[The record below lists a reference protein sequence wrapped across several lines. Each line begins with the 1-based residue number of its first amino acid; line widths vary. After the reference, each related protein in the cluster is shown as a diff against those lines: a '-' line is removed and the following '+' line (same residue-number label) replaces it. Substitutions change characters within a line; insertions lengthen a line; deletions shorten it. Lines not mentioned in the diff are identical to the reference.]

1 MRCAIVCVWK
11 GKTEKGKCWVLTKSN
26 WRQRGKQL
34 VVGSLHQA
42 DELVK
47 MGKQYNSLK
56 CFFPIIEPPKSF
68 QMLHSN
74 KVTILITFSVTQWQT
89 IHPGNLWKFI
99 VKVCQENVAHLVRC
113 SWPWKRKL
121 NKLRCTNEC
130 KEVFQFTHY
139 GITTPRPGRG
149 AQYPVAWSRR
159 RFVQKLKL
167 NLSRLMSLLI
177 KVTIRQEPEG
187 KGELTKT

>member
-1 MRCAIVCVWK
+1 M
-11 GKTEKGKCWVLTKSN
+11 GTPQCWVLTKSN

-74 KVTILITFSVTQWQT
+74 KVTILITFSVTQWV
-89 IHPGNLWKFI
+89 GRLFI
-99 VKVCQENVAHLVRC
+99 QGIFGSSSSKSFKRMLLTLFDVVGHEKEN
-113 SWPWKRKL
+113 
-121 NKLRCTNEC
+121 
-130 KEVFQFTHY
+130 
-139 GITTPRPGRG
+139 
-149 AQYPVAWSRR
+149 
-159 RFVQKLKL
+159 
-167 NLSRLMSLLI
+167 
-177 KVTIRQEPEG
+177 
-187 KGELTKT
+187 

>member
-34 VVGSLHQA
+34 VVGSLPQA

-47 MGKQYNSLK
+47 MGKQYNFLK
-56 CFFPIIEPPKSF
+56 CFFHIIKPPKSF
-68 QMLHSN
+68 QMLHAN
-74 KVTILITFSVTQWQT
+74 KVTILITFTACHTMGRLSTQGIFGSSSSKSFKRMLLTLFDVVGHEKENSTNWDAQTSVKKSF
-89 IHPGNLWKFI
+89 NL
-99 VKVCQENVAHLVRC
+99 
-113 SWPWKRKL
+113 P
-121 NKLRCTNEC
+121 
-130 KEVFQFTHY
+130 
-139 GITTPRPGRG
+139 ITTPRPGRG

>member
-68 QMLHSN
+68 QILHAN
-74 KVTILITFSVTQWQT
+74 KVTILFTFTACHTMGRLSTHEIFGSSSSKSFKRMLLTLFDVVGHEKENSTNWDAQTSVKKSF
-89 IHPGNLWKFI
+89 NL
-99 VKVCQENVAHLVRC
+99 
-113 SWPWKRKL
+113 P
-121 NKLRCTNEC
+121 
-130 KEVFQFTHY
+130 
-139 GITTPRPGRG
+139 ITTPRPGRG